1 MILSVVARMI
11 GRNAP
16 AVIVIELRRQPNGVE
31 GPASVCIIKN
41 AEGIFHKEPEWIR
54 NEGWS

>member
-1 MILSVVARMI
+1 MI

-16 AVIVIELRRQPNGVE
+16 AVILIEVRRSQTE
-31 GPASVCIIKN
+31 SKGPASVCITKN
-41 AEGIFHKEPEWIR
+41 AKGFFHNEPEWIR

>member
-1 MILSVVARMI
+1 MI

-16 AVIVIELRRQPNGVE
+16 AVILIEVRRSRTE
-31 GPASVCIIKN
+31 SKDPASVCIIKN
-41 AEGIFHKEPEWIR
+41 AKGSFHNESEWIR